1 MPVFGSP
8 FSGVANKNKLTHEE
22 LIRSIRFM
30 VAAEYEAVQLYMQ
43 LADSTDDQFVQAVLK
58 SIADEERVHAGEF
71 LKVLFHLAPEEEK
84 HYKKGAEEVDVILK
98 KTPNKQG
105 K

>member
-1 MPVFGSP
+1 MPNFGSP
-8 FSGVANKNKLTHEE
+8 FSGLDNERKLNQEE
-22 LIRSIRFM
+22 LVQAVRFL

-58 SIADEERVHAGEF
+58 SVADEERVHAGEF

-98 KTPNKQG
+98 KTPNSKG